1 MIKREQSLNG
11 LGANRTSAMSSGSGR
26 SVLRRAAI
34 GSFCALAVLGMP
46 VMAARSNTLDR
57 AQAAP
62 FVVVVNVENPVD
74 SITVDQLSRMFLKK
88 IRQWEGGRAIHL
100 VEQRAT
106 APVRKSFTE
115 RVHRRPASALAA
127 YWQQQIFSGR
137 AVPPPERSTDREIVD
152 YVRAT
157 TDGIGY
163 VTPGTALGAG
173 VRTLRITP

>member
-1 MIKREQSLNG
+1 MKRERMLNG
-11 LGANRTSAMSSGSGR
+11 PGGHRTTAVSSGSGR

-46 VMAARSNTLDR
+46 VMAARSNMPDR
-57 AQAAP
+57 VQAAQ
-62 FVVVVNVENPVD
+62 FVVVVNVENPID

-88 IRQWEGGRAIHL
+88 IRQWEGGRAIQL
-100 VEQRAT
+100 VEQRTT
-106 APVRKSFTE
+106 AQVRRSFAE
-115 RVHRRPASALAA
+115 RVHRRSASALAA

-163 VTPGTALGAG
+163 VSPGTPLGAG
-173 VRTLRITP
+173 VRPLRITP